1 MLTRCPGA
9 VGWRRV
15 SAARHDASTNRRTC
29 KEKEDMMELS
39 EKRWSPRAVNY
50 VGCYALYALL
60 VVLGVT
66 VLFIWPTTVV
76 ALIGAF
82 IGLSEA
88 NELIYMLS
96 NLLLGLSLFTLV
108 IAGEPYLRSGI
119 RRRQL
124 RRRFVRLA
132 VPLGILSVFGLVLQT
147 WAISLLR

>member
-1 MLTRCPGA
+1 MQ
-9 VGWRRV
+9 
-15 SAARHDASTNRRTC
+15 
-29 KEKEDMMELS
+29 ELS
-39 EKRWSPRAVNY
+39 EKRWSPRPVNY

-96 NLLLGLSLFTLV
+96 NLLLGLSLFVLV
-108 IAGEPYLRSGI
+108 MAGEPYLRHGVQCRPLGHAARASAPYQAHEVHDATSQTLSPAARPGLGA
-119 RRRQL
+119 RAPRGL
-124 RRRFVRLA
+124 RRRGQHA
-132 VPLGILSVFGLVLQT
+132 AG
-147 WAISLLR
+147 

>member
-1 MLTRCPGA
+1 
-9 VGWRRV
+9 
-15 SAARHDASTNRRTC
+15 
-29 KEKEDMMELS
+29 MMELS
-39 EKRWSPRAVNY
+39 EKRWSQTLVRYGA
-50 VGCYALYALL
+50 CYALYALL
-60 VVLGVT
+60 VALGVA
-66 VLFIWPTTVV
+66 VLFIWPTTIL

-108 IAGEPYLRSGI
+108 IAGEPYLRGGM

-132 VPLGILSVFGLVLQT
+132 VPLGLLGGLGLLLQM
-147 WAISLLR
+147 WAISILH

>member
-1 MLTRCPGA
+1 ML
-9 VGWRRV
+9 
-15 SAARHDASTNRRTC
+15 
-29 KEKEDMMELS
+29 ELS
-39 EKRWSPRAVNY
+39 EKRWSPRPVNY
-50 VGCYALYALL
+50 IACYALYALL
-60 VVLGVT
+60 VALGVT
-66 VLFIWPTTVV
+66 VLFIWPTTIL

-132 VPLGILSVFGLVLQT
+132 VPLGLLSALGMLLQL
-147 WAISLLR
+147 WAISLLH